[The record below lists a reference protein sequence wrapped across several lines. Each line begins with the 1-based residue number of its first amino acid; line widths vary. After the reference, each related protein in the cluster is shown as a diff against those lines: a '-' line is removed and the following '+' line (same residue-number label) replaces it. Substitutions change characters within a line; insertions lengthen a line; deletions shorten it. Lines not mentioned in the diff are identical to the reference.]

1 MLERLSVRDFAVA
14 RSVEIEPGAGLT
26 VFTGETGA
34 GKSLIVDALAFVFG
48 ARRGREVVASGAERA
63 TVVAKLA
70 GGAEIER
77 SIGSSGRSSA
87 RIDGLP
93 ASLDQLQAA
102 GAGAIDIHGQSEQLG
117 ILKPAVQVRVLD
129 RYAGLSGDQ
138 EAVATLAAALRDVR
152 RRLRAL
158 RTDAHGRERM
168 LEQLSFE
175 TNEIREAALT
185 PGEDDALR
193 QEQSRLGG
201 AGRILEDVAA
211 AETALEAAPTGE
223 IAAAV
228 NDIAARDSEA
238 AHLADLA
245 AVLETS
251 AGDLARALRRY
262 RDTVEED
269 PERLAAAGA
278 RLDLIARLR
287 RKYGETIP
295 DILAYLDDAQARLA
309 ALSNTTESADVLEAR
324 EGDLARDLGQAAER
338 LSHARRAAAGRLVA
352 ALAAELDQ
360 LGMSG
365 AALFVGFGCDDD
377 DAAGVPVSLPDYEV
391 IGPGQEPSPSGG
403 EAFTRAFTD
412 SGVDRVEFLVS
423 FNRGESPRP
432 LGAVASGGET
442 SRFLLA
448 LTAVLGSAAE
458 PRTIVFDEV
467 DEGVGGRA
475 GALVGAALARLARRH
490 RVLCITHLPQVAAFG
505 DAHFVVEKHTDGART
520 WSEVRPLTPAE
531 RVDELAAMLG
541 GVSEATRDAARELLA
556 AARA

>member
-168 LEQLSFE
+168 LEQLTFE

-475 GALVGAALARLARRH
+475 GALVGAALGRLARRH

>member
-63 TVVAKLA
+63 TVVVKLA

-168 LEQLSFE
+168 LEQLTFE

-269 PERLAAAGA
+269 PERLAAVGA

-475 GALVGAALARLARRH
+475 GALVGAALGRLARRH

>member
-63 TVVAKLA
+63 TVVVKLA

-168 LEQLSFE
+168 LEQLTFE

>member
-168 LEQLSFE
+168 LEQLTFE

-211 AETALEAAPTGE
+211 AEAALEAAPTGE

>member
-168 LEQLSFE
+168 LEQLTFE

-391 IGPGQEPSPSGG
+391 IGRGQEPSPSGG

>member
-63 TVVAKLA
+63 TVVVKLA

-102 GAGAIDIHGQSEQLG
+102 GAGAVDIHGQSEQLG

-168 LEQLSFE
+168 LEQLTFE

-475 GALVGAALARLARRH
+475 GALVGAALGRLARRH

>member
-14 RSVEIEPGAGLT
+14 RSVEIEPGPGLT

-168 LEQLSFE
+168 LEQLTFE

-269 PERLAAAGA
+269 PERLAAVGA

-391 IGPGQEPSPSGG
+391 IGRGQEPSPSGG

>member
-1 MLERLSVRDFAVA
+1 
-14 RSVEIEPGAGLT
+14 
-26 VFTGETGA
+26 
-34 GKSLIVDALAFVFG
+34 
-48 ARRGREVVASGAERA
+48 
-63 TVVAKLA
+63 
-70 GGAEIER
+70 
-77 SIGSSGRSSA
+77 
-87 RIDGLP
+87 
-93 ASLDQLQAA
+93 
-102 GAGAIDIHGQSEQLG
+102 
-117 ILKPAVQVRVLD
+117 
-129 RYAGLSGDQ
+129 
-138 EAVATLAAALRDVR
+138 
-152 RRLRAL
+152 
-158 RTDAHGRERM
+158 
-168 LEQLSFE
+168 
-175 TNEIREAALT
+175 
-185 PGEDDALR
+185 
-193 QEQSRLGG
+193 
-201 AGRILEDVAA
+201 
-211 AETALEAAPTGE
+211 
-223 IAAAV
+223 
-228 NDIAARDSEA
+228 
-238 AHLADLA
+238 
-245 AVLETS
+245 
-251 AGDLARALRRY
+251 
-262 RDTVEED
+262 
-269 PERLAAAGA
+269 
-278 RLDLIARLR
+278 
-287 RKYGETIP
+287 
-295 DILAYLDDAQARLA
+295 
-309 ALSNTTESADVLEAR
+309 
-324 EGDLARDLGQAAER
+324 
-338 LSHARRAAAGRLVA
+338 
-352 ALAAELDQ
+352 
-360 LGMSG
+360 MSG

>member
-168 LEQLSFE
+168 LEQLTFE

-324 EGDLARDLGQAAER
+324 ESDLARDLGQAAER

>member
-63 TVVAKLA
+63 TVVVKLA

-168 LEQLSFE
+168 LEQLTFE

-269 PERLAAAGA
+269 PERLAAVGA

-391 IGPGQEPSPSGG
+391 IGRGQEPSPSGG

-475 GALVGAALARLARRH
+475 GALVGAALGRLARRH

>member
-168 LEQLSFE
+168 QEQLTFE

-211 AETALEAAPTGE
+211 AEAALEAAPTGE

-228 NDIAARDSEA
+228 NDIAARDSGA

-269 PERLAAAGA
+269 PERLAAVGA

-377 DAAGVPVSLPDYEV
+377 DAAGVPVSLPDYDV

>member
-14 RSVEIEPGAGLT
+14 RSVEIEPGPGLT

-168 LEQLSFE
+168 LEQLTFE

-211 AETALEAAPTGE
+211 AEAALEAAPTGE

-228 NDIAARDSEA
+228 NDIAARDSGA

-269 PERLAAAGA
+269 PERLAAVGA

-391 IGPGQEPSPSGG
+391 IGRGQEPSPSGG

>member
-63 TVVAKLA
+63 TVVVKLA

-102 GAGAIDIHGQSEQLG
+102 GAGAVDIHGQSEQLG

-168 LEQLSFE
+168 LEQLTFE

-211 AETALEAAPTGE
+211 AEAALEAAPTGE

-324 EGDLARDLGQAAER
+324 ESDLARDLGQAAER

-391 IGPGQEPSPSGG
+391 IGRGQEPSPSGG

-475 GALVGAALARLARRH
+475 GALVGAALGRLARRH

-531 RVDELAAMLG
+531 RVDEQAAMLG

>member
-168 LEQLSFE
+168 LEQLTFE

-269 PERLAAAGA
+269 PERLAAVGA

-324 EGDLARDLGQAAER
+324 EGDIAQDLGQAAER

>member
-63 TVVAKLA
+63 TVVVKLA

-102 GAGAIDIHGQSEQLG
+102 GAGAVDIHGQSEQLG

-168 LEQLSFE
+168 LEQLTFE

-324 EGDLARDLGQAAER
+324 ESDLARDLGQAAER

-391 IGPGQEPSPSGG
+391 IGRGQEPSPSGG

-475 GALVGAALARLARRH
+475 GALVGAALGRLARRH

>member
-63 TVVAKLA
+63 TVVVKLA

-168 LEQLSFE
+168 LEQLTFE

-211 AETALEAAPTGE
+211 AEAALEAAPTGE

-269 PERLAAAGA
+269 PERLAAVGA

-475 GALVGAALARLARRH
+475 GALVGAALGRLARRH

>member
-1 MLERLSVRDFAVA
+1 VLERLSVRDFAVA

-168 LEQLSFE
+168 LEQLTFE
-175 TNEIREAALT
+175 TNEIREAALA

-269 PERLAAAGA
+269 PERLAAVGA

>member
-34 GKSLIVDALAFVFG
+34 GKSLIVDALAFAFG
-48 ARRGREVVASGAERA
+48 ARRGRDVVASGAERA

-70 GGAEIER
+70 GGSEIER

-87 RIDGLP
+87 RIDGQP
-93 ASLDQLQAA
+93 VSLDQLQAA

-168 LEQLSFE
+168 LEQLTFE
-175 TNEIREAALT
+175 TNEIREAALA

-211 AETALEAAPTGE
+211 AEAALESAPTGE

-269 PERLAAAGA
+269 PERLAAVGA

-309 ALSNTTESADVLEAR
+309 ALSNTTESAEVLEAR
-324 EGDLARDLGQAAER
+324 EHDLAGDLGQAAER

-360 LGMSG
+360 LGMGG

-377 DAAGVPVSLPDYEV
+377 DAGGVRVSLPDYEV
-391 IGPGQEPSPSGG
+391 IGPGQKHSAAGE
-403 EAFTRAFTD
+403 EAFSRAFSD

-505 DAHFVVEKHTDGART
+505 GTHFVVEKHTDGART
-520 WSEVRPLTPAE
+520 WSEVRRLTPDE

-541 GVSEATRDAARELLA
+541 GVTDATRDAARELLA
-556 AARA
+556 TARV

>member
-1 MLERLSVRDFAVA
+1 M
-14 RSVEIEPGAGLT
+14 
-26 VFTGETGA
+26 
-34 GKSLIVDALAFVFG
+34 
-48 ARRGREVVASGAERA
+48 VV
-63 TVVAKLA
+63 KLA

-168 LEQLSFE
+168 QEQLTFE

-269 PERLAAAGA
+269 PERLAAVGA

-324 EGDLARDLGQAAER
+324 EGDIAQDLGQAAER

-490 RVLCITHLPQVAAFG
+490 RVLYITHLPQVAAFG